1 MSCSAHSSPAPQGR
15 FEHVCAPHQAL
26 RVRPSASFESA
37 PLEES
42 NNAVLQRS
50 ATPKKRYLIV
60 VAAVRI
66 LKGGGLPSSLPRNT
80 PLTCTA
86 QPQNA
91 IGPLQLI
98 PPGIQNRDPRENS
111 TASLGRCPL
120 CRLNEPPRAQGCQ
133 HQRQHGA
140 VHDRPVCGSSSEFA
154 RTFPAPRTR
163 CPARVGKQF
172 LRRLR
177 QGVCTL
183 MTARSNCHMLAL
195 SHSEPV
201 TSPSSSFLPSRPC
214 TSIW

>member
-140 VHDRPVCGSSSEFA
+140 VHDRPACEHPPLLSSRALS
-154 RTFPAPRTR
+154 PR
-163 CPARVGKQF
+163 CPARGGWQTIS
-172 LRRLR
+172 
-177 QGVCTL
+177 QASA
-183 MTARSNCHMLAL
+183 ARSLHVNDSQIKL
-195 SHSEPV
+195 SHAGSV
-201 TSPSSSFLPSRPC
+201 SFRACHIPLLFFPPSRPC